1 MSSPVTL
8 PPVSPVTSSPHTPP
22 PAPVVPCPSPLS
34 CRQTRPGHRVS
45 IPFQPAV
52 VPAANCCPALPK
64 VCVAFLVQC
73 VCVYYHECIEVWW
86 KGEKWIFMLI
96 VIFIF
101 LFVRYYHLGQYD
113 FFVFIFF
120 IHHHYH
126 FLFNSSLHLFLLP
139 LHLFLPSS

>member
-34 CRQTRPGHRVS
+34 CRQTRPGPRVS

-86 KGEKWIFMLI
+86 KGEKLLI

-101 LFVRYYHLGQYD
+101 LFIRYYHLGQYD
-113 FFVFIFF
+113 FFVFIYF

-139 LHLFLPSS
+139 LHFFLPSS